1 LYDFLEAHVRQLY
14 RLLGHG
20 DINGCSDLRCILVDG
35 VLLDNAIERFEKRTG
50 HKPNEDE
57 LKRLKVVSRVI
68 VKGEQAVV
76 DWARKFNGH
85 GNCFIGRA
93 SRKED
98 GSLHEF
104 ATVTC
109 DLDPDR
115 ERGTAAT
122 VGQVQVSLLGA
133 REILRRHPGGY
144 LATSG
149 NGALVI
155 YRLSHSV
162 TDSYEQFAMGFKTF
176 EEELRKVLHEGVKL
190 DATHDH
196 ARLVK
201 LLGTMSTKGDTTEWR
216 VSRFIDI
223 PSLPYRRN
231 KVLERIRACAT
242 GVDTQAPTQA
252 VSNTV
257 YASRSES
264 DFALAVHYKKA
275 GLSREDTL
283 AALGKHVL
291 GRNDRK
297 DDHVRIVEKV
307 FGSPEVL
314 AVQEG
319 LKVPLQYVTPNGSLD
334 DHRARLLERS
344 KYQNPEMPIGLAVID
359 KHTWG
364 LRRGE
369 IFTIAARPGV
379 GKTSIAISIAA
390 RLAREGKRIL
400 FFTSE
405 MSVDSTYDRLLQVLS
420 GLPGDKFTTGTFTDD
435 DRKRLDAAYEELK
448 GFGIRLALCDACSPD
463 IEQVKRVAREVKPDL
478 LIYDH
483 IQHIGGETDGA
494 RANVSKFVRG
504 LKDISRELSCAV
516 LALSQIRRLLKDL
529 KTGKEVRPTLSDL
542 KESGTIEEESGAV
555 LLLSV
560 LSEELDSPVRCL
572 YSELAKN
579 RYGPITVVGVEFDKF
594 TAHFKDM
601 EAIV

>member
-1 LYDFLEAHVRQLY
+1 LNFLEPHVRQLY

-20 DINGCSDLRCILVDG
+20 DSGSYSDLRCIDTIAQRV
-35 VLLDNAIERFEKRTG
+35 
-50 HKPNEDE
+50 ED
-57 LKRLKVVSRVI
+57 RSI
-68 VKGEQAVV
+68 VKGEKEVV
-76 DWARKFNGH
+76 EWARRHNGR

-98 GSLHEF
+98 GTVCEF
-104 ATVTC
+104 NTVTA
-109 DLDPDR
+109 DIDPNR
-115 ERGTAAT
+115 ERGTAAS
-122 VGQVQVSLLGA
+122 VGQMQSALLGA
-133 REILRRHPGGY
+133 RRVLQLYPGGY

-155 YRLSHSV
+155 YRLPSPITNDFKTFES
-162 TDSYEQFAMGFKTF
+162 GFKAF
-176 EEELRKVLHEGVKL
+176 EEELRKVLQEGVKL
-190 DATHDH
+190 DATFDS

-201 LLGTMSTKGDTTEWR
+201 LLGTVSTKGDKADWR
-216 VSRFIDI
+216 VSRFIDV
-223 PSLPYRRN
+223 PSLPYHRN
-231 KVLERIRACAT
+231 SILARIGMCANVPGTPPPSQVLT
-242 GVDTQAPTQA
+242 
-252 VSNTV
+252 NTV

-275 GLSREDTL
+275 GLSREDTI
-283 AALGKHVL
+283 AALSKHAL

-297 DDHVRIVEKV
+297 DDHERIVEKV
-307 FGSPEVL
+307 FGNAQVW

-319 LKVPLQYVTPNGSLD
+319 LKVPLQYSSPNDGLD
-334 DHRARLLERS
+334 EHKERLLSRAS
-344 KYQNPEMPIGLAVID
+344 FPKPEMAIGLSVID

-379 GKTSIAISIAA
+379 GKTSIAISITA

-405 MSVDSTYDRLLQVLS
+405 MSIDSTYDRLLQVLS

-448 GFGIRLALCDACSPD
+448 GFGIRLALCDSCSPD
-463 IEQVKRVAREVKPDL
+463 IGQVQRVARDVRPDL

-504 LKDISRELSCAV
+504 LKDIARELGCAV
-516 LALSQIRRLLKDL
+516 LALSQVRRLLKDL
-529 KTGKEVRPTLSDL
+529 KTGKEVRPMLSDL
-542 KESGTIEEESGAV
+542 KESGTIEEESGVV

-560 LSEELDSPVRCL
+560 LSEEPDSPIRCL
-572 YSELAKN
+572 YTELAKN

-594 TAHFKDM
+594 TATFKDM
-601 EAIV
+601 ENAEGVTL

>member
-1 LYDFLEAHVRQLY
+1 
-14 RLLGHG
+14 
-20 DINGCSDLRCILVDG
+20 
-35 VLLDNAIERFEKRTG
+35 
-50 HKPNEDE
+50 
-57 LKRLKVVSRVI
+57 
-68 VKGEQAVV
+68 VV
-76 DWARKFNGH
+76 DWARKYNGH

-93 SRKED
+93 ARKED
-98 GSLHEF
+98 GTVLEF
-104 ATVTC
+104 STISC
-109 DLDPDR
+109 DIDPDR

-122 VGQVQVSLLGA
+122 VGQMQSALLGA
-133 REILRRHPGGY
+133 RQILQRCPGGY

-149 NGALVI
+149 NGALVV
-155 YRLSHSV
+155 YRLPSAIQ
-162 TDSYEQFAMGFKTF
+162 DGFKQFEMGFKEL
-176 EEELRKVLHEGVKL
+176 EEEFRKFLQQGVKL
-190 DATHDH
+190 DATYDS

-201 LLGTMSTKGDTTEWR
+201 LLGTVSTKGDQKEWR

-223 PSLPYRRN
+223 PSLPFRRN
-231 KVLERIRACAT
+231 GVLERVRACAT
-242 GVDTQAPTQA
+242 SFDRSAAAPVLA
-252 VSNTV
+252 NTV

-283 AALGKHVL
+283 VALGKHAL
-291 GRNDRK
+291 GRNERK
-297 DDHVRIVEKV
+297 DDHIRIVDKV
-307 FGSPEVL
+307 FATPEVL

-319 LKVPLQYVTPNGSLD
+319 LKVPLQYSTPNGSLD
-334 DHRARLLERS
+334 DHRERLLKRS
-344 KYQNPEMPIGLAVID
+344 EYQKPEMPIGLAVID

-405 MSVDSTYDRLLQVLS
+405 MSIDSTYDRLLQVLS
-420 GLPGDKFTTGTFTDD
+420 GLPGDKFTTGKFTDD
-435 DRKRLDAAYEELK
+435 DRTRLDAAYEELK

-463 IEQVKRVAREVKPDL
+463 ISQVKHVANEVKPDL

-504 LKDISRELSCAV
+504 LKDVARELGCAV

-529 KTGKEVRPTLSDL
+529 KTGKEVRPTISDL

-560 LSEELDSPVRCL
+560 LSEEPDSPIRHL
-572 YSELAKN
+572 YTELAKN

-601 EAIV
+601 EVME

>member
-1 LYDFLEAHVRQLY
+1 MHDFLEAHTRQLY

-20 DINGCSDLRCILVDG
+20 DNYSDLRCILVDG
-35 VLLDNAIERFEKRTG
+35 ALLDGAIERFEKRTG
-50 HKPNEDE
+50 HKPSDDE

-68 VKGEQAVV
+68 VKGEQEVV

-93 SRKED
+93 SRKQD
-98 GSLHEF
+98 GTLHEF
-104 ATVTC
+104 ATVSC
-109 DLDPDR
+109 DLDPSR

-122 VGQVQVSLLGA
+122 VGQVQVSMLGA
-133 REILRRHPGGY
+133 REVLRRYPGGY

-155 YRLSHSV
+155 YRLSNSV
-162 TDSYEQFAMGFKTF
+162 TEGYKQFELGFKAF
-176 EEELRKVLHEGVKL
+176 EEELRQCLQEGVKL
-190 DATHDH
+190 DATYDH

-201 LLGTMSTKGDTTEWR
+201 LLGTVSTKGDTTDWR
-216 VSRFIDI
+216 VSRFVDI
-223 PSLPYRRN
+223 PSLPFRRN
-231 KVLERIRACAT
+231 RVLERIGLCASPAE
-242 GVDTQAPTQA
+242 VQAPA
-252 VSNTV
+252 VSNATNTV

-264 DFALAVHYKKA
+264 DFALAVHYRKA

-307 FGSPEVL
+307 FGSPEVT

-319 LKVPLQYVTPNGSLD
+319 LKVPLQYSSPNGGLD
-334 DHRARLLERS
+334 EHKERLLKRS
-344 KYQNPEMPIGLAVID
+344 SFPKPEMPIGLSVID

-379 GKTSIAISIAA
+379 GKTSIAIAIAA
-390 RLAREGKRIL
+390 RLAREGKSIL

-405 MSVDSTYDRLLQVLS
+405 MSIDSTYDRLLQVLS

-435 DRKRLDAAYEELK
+435 DRTRLDAAYEELK
-448 GFGIRLALCDACSPD
+448 GFGVRLALCDACSPD
-463 IEQVKRVAREVKPDL
+463 IEQVKKVAREVKPDL

-504 LKDISRELSCAV
+504 LKDIARELSCAI

-529 KTGKEVRPTLSDL
+529 KTGKEVRPTISDL

-560 LSEELDSPVRCL
+560 LSEEPDSPIRCL

-601 EAIV
+601 EVLQ